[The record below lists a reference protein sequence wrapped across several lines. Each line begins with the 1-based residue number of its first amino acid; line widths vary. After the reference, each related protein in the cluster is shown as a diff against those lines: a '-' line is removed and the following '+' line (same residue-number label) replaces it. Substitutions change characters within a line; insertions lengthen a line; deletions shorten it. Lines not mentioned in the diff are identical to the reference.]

1 MGKNAESSSVEGE
14 TRVRRTDP
22 RSHQIERVSEQPDRE
37 VIMVAIDELHKGE
50 SPRSGGIDSAHVTRL
65 AELSTP
71 LPPILVDRRTM
82 RVVDGTH
89 RLLAALLRGQSTI
102 AVEFFDGKPEDAFL
116 RAVEANAVHGLPLS
130 ATDRRVAAEKI
141 IDSHPHMSDRA
152 IALAV
157 GMGTR
162 SIATIRRRSTEAGQ
176 QLNARVGRDGRVRP
190 VNGDE
195 GRLRAVEVLT
205 QRPDASLRE
214 VARIAGI
221 SPATVSDVRKRLAA
235 GESAVLP
242 NRKPVPAATPPSPAD
257 PPEPGSLVGRT
268 MGSADDLLT
277 GDEREYGAEV
287 QPHPRLK
294 PSARIEAVDPTMV
307 LEKLWR
313 DPSIRQKEE
322 GRHLLRLLRQ
332 NALDLS
338 KWTDLLE
345 AVPAHWGAVVAELVR
360 QHADMWQ
367 RFARELDERTRPE
380 RVPGG

>member
-1 MGKNAESSSVEGE
+1 MGKNAEYSSVEGG
-14 TRVRRTDP
+14 TRARRADP
-22 RSHQIERVSEQPDRE
+22 RPHQIERAGERPDRA
-37 VIMVAIDELHKGE
+37 VTMVAIDELHKGE

-82 RVVDGTH
+82 RIVDGTH

-130 ATDRRVAAEKI
+130 AADRRAAAEKI

-162 SIATIRRRSTEAGQ
+162 SIATIRRSTEAGR

-235 GESAVLP
+235 GESAVLAG
-242 NRKPVPAATPPSPAD
+242 RKPVSAAPPPPPAD

-277 GDEREYGAEV
+277 ADAPEYGADA
-287 QPHPRLK
+287 QPQSRPK

-322 GRHLLRLLRQ
+322 GRHLLQLLRQ
-332 NALDLS
+332 NTLDLS
-338 KWTDLLE
+338 KWTNLLE
-345 AVPAHWGAVVAELVR
+345 AVPAHWEAAVAELAR
-360 QHADMWQ
+360 QYADMWHG
-367 RFARELDERTRPE
+367 FAQELDERTRPE
-380 RVPGG
+380 RVPGR

>member
-1 MGKNAESSSVEGE
+1 MGEK
-14 TRVRRTDP
+14 
-22 RSHQIERVSEQPDRE
+22 PDRE
-37 VIMVAIDELHKGE
+37 VTMVAIDELHKGE

-130 ATDRRVAAEKI
+130 AADRLAAAEKI

-162 SIATIRRRSTEAGQ
+162 SIAKIRRSTEAGQ

-242 NRKPVPAATPPSPAD
+242 NRKPVSAATPPPPAD
-257 PPEPGSLVGRT
+257 PPEPGSPAGRK
-268 MGSADDLLT
+268 MDPADDLLSD
-277 GDEREYGAEV
+277 DEREYGAEEL
-287 QPHPRLK
+287 PHARLK
-294 PSARIEAVDPTMV
+294 PSGRIEAVDPTMV

-322 GRHLLRLLRQ
+322 GRQLLRLLRQ
-332 NALDLS
+332 NTLDLS
-338 KWTDLLE
+338 KWTNLLE
-345 AVPAHWGAVVAELVR
+345 AVPAHWGTAVAELAR
-360 QHADMWQ
+360 QYSDMWHG
-367 RFARELDERTRPE
+367 FAEELDERTRPE
-380 RVPGG
+380 HVPGS